1 MAKWRISDNART
13 DRRAHRYRG
22 DRNALSERPAFRA
35 RGLAAVAV
43 CAGLLPAI
51 GAVSGCSA
59 KKNDNVAQERRA
71 MRDVWP
77 MRAAETFARFL
88 PAIPGDFDAIAV
100 ASYGSSARAAEHF
113 KSYGFFQKNDVEQT
127 FSDLGEHYRL
137 DPSRL
142 EYYFANGMNTES
154 GFVIGRRNGEFFA
167 IFAVDER
174 EKFRQWIDTVTN
186 EEFGRPTYRDANCGD
201 KKCIA
206 IDVMDREFA
215 CFAFDDSGCAVLSAK
230 IPNHPAKRS
239 VCDALTDIAARKFLP
254 MPDNAAQSAAAALGD
269 APIGFFAAPESVLRA
284 IPGGAQ
290 IAPAVGEYVRYFA
303 LGADLQADFA
313 KADITL
319 LWQEN
324 KKIGDAPV
332 GSLIASLPQGNR
344 SIGSQ
349 YLATQPSAHIA
360 ANIDGAQAEA
370 IVLPFLDAK
379 TRKLYDD
386 VKGKLTQRLF
396 KIDVS
401 DQVIRNIGAVMALWY
416 GNNLKKVPAVGIAM
430 KSPEKSDAFFS
441 KLNILKRAISSDSV
455 AVENENGVL
464 RASMGNARAAYAGG
478 LLSFAV
484 GDGDYDAIAR
494 VYGRSAD
501 AHDGAGSEKT
511 DGLMR
516 DSAEDAPGGGD
527 AQIPLIEG
535 RFDLALLSDY
545 FDPNAKPV
553 FRTATA
559 RSSQNDRQLTI
570 SVRLER

>member
-1 MAKWRISDNART
+1 MAKWRISNNAQT
-13 DRRAHRYRG
+13 DRCADRYRG
-22 DRNALSERPAFRA
+22 DCTLPKRSAFYA

-51 GAVSGCSA
+51 GGVSGCSA
-59 KKNDNVAQERRA
+59 KKNDNAAPKRRE
-71 MRDVWP
+71 MHDVYP
-77 MRAAETFARFL
+77 TRAAETFGRFL
-88 PAIPGDFDAIAV
+88 PIIPADFDAVAI
-100 ASYGSSARAAEHF
+100 ASYGSSANAAEHF
-113 KSYGFFQKNDVEQT
+113 KSYGFFVKNDVERT
-127 FSDLGEHYRL
+127 FADLGEHYRL

-142 EYYFANGMNTES
+142 EYYFANGMDTES
-154 GFVIGRRNGEFFA
+154 GFAVGWRDGEFFA

-174 EKFRQWIDTVTN
+174 NKFRQWIDTVAN

-201 KKCIA
+201 KQCTG

-215 CFAFDDSGCAVLSAK
+215 CFAFDDSGYAVLSAK
-230 IPNHPAKRS
+230 IPNRPSKRS
-239 VCDALTDIAARKFLP
+239 VCDALTDIAARKIP
-254 MPDNAAQSAAAALGD
+254 PIPENIAQSAAAALGD
-269 APIGFFAAPESVLRA
+269 APIGFLAAPGAFLRV

-313 KADITL
+313 KADVTV

-324 KKIGDAPV
+324 KKIGDEPV

-344 SIGSQ
+344 SFGSQ

-360 ANIDGAQAEA
+360 ANLGGANAEA
-370 IVLPFLDAK
+370 LVLPFLDAK

-401 DQVIRNIGAVMALWY
+401 EQVIRNIGAVMALWY
-416 GNNLKKVPAVGIAM
+416 GNNPKKFPAVGIAM

-455 AVENENGVL
+455 TVENENGVL
-464 RASMGNARAAYAGG
+464 RASMGNARAAYADG
-478 LLSFAV
+478 LLSFAL
-484 GDGDYDAIAR
+484 GDGDYAAIAR
-494 VYGRSAD
+494 VYSRASD
-501 AHDGAGSEKT
+501 AHDGADDQKT
-511 DGLMR
+511 GKLTQE
-516 DSAEDAPGGGD
+516 SAEAAPGGNA

-545 FDPNAKPV
+545 FAPNAKPV
-553 FRTATA
+553 FRIATA
-559 RSSQNDRQLTI
+559 RSSQDERQLTVT
-570 SVRLER
+570 VRLEQ